1 MQRFR
6 VQCVDRQTGQEHAV
20 LVDALDAESAKAW
33 AIDEGWLVGRVEP
46 EAAQAIPSASVTRTS
61 AATTA
66 SPQSHQ
72 DPAQAFTVTVSSK
85 PSTTAPN
92 PQYGQSDEQMKAIA
106 EALTKI
112 ASSPLVTRPRR
123 TLIVSMLLAASIII
137 SLNLMVNLILWF
149 ISYSTVK
156 PQLASTQSAIE
167 MLSGKTGSSGTIDA
181 DAVQKALEGIQG
193 YQNELKKATENPLG
207 N

>member
-33 AIDEGWLVGRVEP
+33 AIDEGWLVGRVEA
-46 EAAQAIPSASVTRTS
+46 EAAQASS
-61 AATTA
+61 AATVNRTVGTA
-66 SPQSHQ
+66 PSPHPQH
-72 DPAQAFTVTVSSK
+72 DPTQAFTVTVSST
-85 PSTTAPN
+85 PSAAAQSPTH
-92 PQYGQSDEQMKAIA
+92 GQSVEQMKAIA
-106 EALTKI
+106 DALTRI

-156 PQLASTQSAIE
+156 PQLASTQSAME
-167 MLSGKTGSSGTIDA
+167 MLSGRTGSSGAVDA

-193 YQNELKKATENPLG
+193 YQSELKKATENPLG

>member
-46 EAAQAIPSASVTRTS
+46 EAAQAIPSASITRT

-66 SPQSHQ
+66 SPQLHQ
-72 DPAQAFTVTVSSK
+72 DPAQAFTVTVSST
-85 PSTTAPN
+85 PSAAAQRPTH
-92 PQYGQSDEQMKAIA
+92 GQSDEQMKAIA
-106 EALTKI
+106 EALTRI
-112 ASSPLVTRPRR
+112 ASSALVTRPRR

-156 PQLASTQSAIE
+156 PQLASTQSAME
-167 MLSGKTGSSGTIDA
+167 MLSGRTGSSGAIDA

-193 YQNELKKATENPLG
+193 YQSELKKATENPLG